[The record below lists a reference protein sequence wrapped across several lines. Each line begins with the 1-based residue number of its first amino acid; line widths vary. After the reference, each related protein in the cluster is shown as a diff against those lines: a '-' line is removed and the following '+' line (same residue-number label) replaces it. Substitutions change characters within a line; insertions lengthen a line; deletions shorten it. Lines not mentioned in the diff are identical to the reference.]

1 MLLWKLFV
9 IRVVKRDV
17 TDGYW
22 LVFRV
27 VVGASTFRSYAYL
40 LK

>member
-9 IRVVKRDV
+9 IRVLKPDV

-22 LVFRV
+22 LVYRV
-27 VVGASTFRSYAYL
+27 VVGASTFRSYANL
-40 LK
+40 VK